1 MAGADNGS
9 RRTPAALGHRVEDSV
24 DLYAVDAWGAGYFGV
39 NAAGHVVVRPSQE
52 AAREIDL
59 YEVVT
64 ALRARDLTAPMVIR
78 FSDILRHR
86 LKALADAFNAAIAEH
101 EELGSLARALFTG
114 LSVLCALAL
123 FAPRLLRR
131 KLAPAVSTSLCW
143 ILFLLGVAALA
154 PLWSAAHSGAVLVHR
169 LGVHAKL

>member
-1 MAGADNGS
+1 MTLVLPSLPAWEAAHPAVSHFPIALLVLAPALMLVGLI
-9 RRTPAALGHRVEDSV
+9 RRRLREELFVLAFAALALGTCGIYLS
-24 DLYAVDAWGAGYFGV
+24 
-39 NAAGHVVVRPSQE
+39 AASGD
-52 AAREIDL
+52 AARD
-59 YEVVT
+59 V
-64 ALRARDLTAPMVIR
+64 AP
-78 FSDILRHR
+78 
-86 LKALADAFNAAIAEH
+86 KALPIAAAIAEH

-143 ILFLLGVAALA
+143 ILFLLGLAALV